1 MSSQQVKSQLLKEIL
16 NKLSNEWE
24 GSIKRANKK
33 QIELKK
39 GRNTSLWNESVD
51 TAYNIEDPSQQ
62 NIKATINQITKQ
74 KREKL

>member
-39 GRNTSLWNESVD
+39 GRNASLWNESVD
-51 TAYNIEDPSQQ
+51 SAYNIEDPS
-62 NIKATINQITKQ
+62 
-74 KREKL
+74 

>member
-1 MSSQQVKSQLLKEIL
+1 MSSQQVKSQLLKEIF

-39 GRNTSLWNESVD
+39 GRNTFLRNESVD
-51 TAYNIEDPSQQ
+51 TAYNIENPSKQ
-62 NIKATINQITKQ
+62 NIKATINQITK
-74 KREKL
+74 